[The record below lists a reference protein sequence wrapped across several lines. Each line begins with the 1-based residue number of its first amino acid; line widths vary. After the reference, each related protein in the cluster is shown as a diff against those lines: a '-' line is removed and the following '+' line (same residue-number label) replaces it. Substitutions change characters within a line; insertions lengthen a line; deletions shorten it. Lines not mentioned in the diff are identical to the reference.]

1 VNFSDSIKFF
11 FCYCF
16 LFVPQLNSIRM
27 EFSMEIVC
35 NTAFVDMATF
45 AISSFTVFV
54 LFLF

>member
-1 VNFSDSIKFF
+1 MNFSDSIKFLSVIV
-11 FCYCF
+11 F

-27 EFSMEIVC
+27 EFSMDIVC